1 MDRHADIGSKDT
13 EEKKERKNENK
24 IEGITRRDKRI
35 ATPVGQLAHRT
46 DEERTYEILF
56 RLYYSYER
64 SNDSDLDNSNP
75 MCTLVG
81 QGCYTSYSTYAHN
94 PRHVTDTERELKALR
109 IVSHSSK

>member
-13 EEKKERKNENK
+13 EEKKERKNERK

-35 ATPVGQLAHRT
+35 GTPVGQLAHRT

-64 SNDSDLDNSNP
+64 SNDSDQCVL
-75 MCTLVG
+75 
-81 QGCYTSYSTYAHN
+81 
-94 PRHVTDTERELKALR
+94 
-109 IVSHSSK
+109 